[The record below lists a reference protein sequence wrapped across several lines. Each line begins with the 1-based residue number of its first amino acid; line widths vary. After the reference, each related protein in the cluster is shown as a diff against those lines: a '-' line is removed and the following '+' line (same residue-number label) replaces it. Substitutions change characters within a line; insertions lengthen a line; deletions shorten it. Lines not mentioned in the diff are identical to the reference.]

1 MDGESLKKVDNFKYL
16 GSLISK
22 DGAMDKELNRRIQL
36 GSALYSCVKDLIWNT
51 HVPLKCKKTIFQTYY
66 LVQAA
71 EMRFLRSM
79 IGKTRRDRIRNE
91 IIRSRIGVDRLQDRI
106 ETSRLKWY
114 GHVRRMNEERLPNKY
129 LEMKMEG
136 RRKQGRPRLRWKDI
150 INRDIVKRNQNP
162 SLIERNQTFRDRM
175 WWQGFVNS
183 RPINHNRTT

>member
-1 MDGESLKKVDNFKYL
+1 MKSREES
-16 GSLISK
+16 
-22 DGAMDKELNRRIQL
+22 R
-36 GSALYSCVKDLIWNT
+36 
-51 HVPLKCKKTIFQTYY
+51 
-66 LVQAA
+66 VQAA

-162 SLIERNQTFRDRM
+162 SLIERNRLLEI
-175 WWQGFVNS
+175 GCGGEGL
-183 RPINHNRTT
+183 

>member
-1 MDGESLKKVDNFKYL
+1 
-16 GSLISK
+16 
-22 DGAMDKELNRRIQL
+22 
-36 GSALYSCVKDLIWNT
+36 
-51 HVPLKCKKTIFQTYY
+51 
-66 LVQAA
+66 
-71 EMRFLRSM
+71 M
-79 IGKTRRDRIRNE
+79 I
-91 IIRSRIGVDRLQDRI
+91 QDRI

-175 WWQGFVNS
+175 WWRGTYQLKPPCCMTLLGIGNTPPGP
-183 RPINHNRTT
+183 REYCIEEEKEEEEEEEEEKKKKKKKRKRKKKRKEKEERKKEKKKKKRRKEEEEKEKEKEKERRRR